1 LTPGIWAQ
9 DPTVLGPTNAA
20 VSGSATEAES
30 VTTAAF
36 DRSAVATG
44 GDLWLQGV
52 DPTAPTLAPVTIQPG
67 QTGTVTVTFTP
78 TGKSGDKVNGVVY
91 VDTYNA
97 AYGTADELT
106 GIPYSYTV
114 K

>member
-1 LTPGIWAQ
+1 M
-9 DPTVLGPTNAA
+9 
-20 VSGSATEAES
+20 
-30 VTTAAF
+30 
-36 DRSAVATG
+36 
-44 GDLWLQGV
+44 
-52 DPTAPTLAPVTIQPG
+52 TIQPG

-78 TGKSGDKVNGVVY
+78 TGASGGKVSGVVY

-97 AYGTADELT
+97 AFGTADELT

>member
-1 LTPGIWAQ
+1 M
-9 DPTVLGPTNAA
+9 
-20 VSGSATEAES
+20 S
-30 VTTAAF
+30 
-36 DRSAVATG
+36 
-44 GDLWLQGV
+44 
-52 DPTAPTLAPVTIQPG
+52 
-67 QTGTVTVTFTP
+67 
-78 TGKSGDKVNGVVY
+78 GVVY